1 MSVSANPYLLVLP
14 QLMSA
19 KNKIGR
25 VSAFYDPTKIS
36 LAGFDSVCLDAT
48 QFREQLRQNLNVIL
62 TDEELGALVYL
73 FDKNGDGFIDT
84 VEFKNEF
91 FRLGKQDR
99 DKFNHHK
106 AQEKEKHKKRKAKLE
121 AKQKAYLERFS
132 KSNVS
137 DTWTEAQQ
145 ANAIKKIAHVAF
157 SYDSFKGGLEGFAN
171 AKHLSPTEFK
181 EIMRRKFEMYLTPE
195 ETGALADMF
204 DRNDIGMIDTS
215 EFVYQFFKIGR
226 REREYHFNIQ
236 KQKTLE
242 NQVAEKERI
251 EAATARYGSLVQARM
266 EPSTEEDRTS
276 ALAKITQ
283 AALHFKSDSAFS
295 GNLWN
300 SFESSDLNPTEF
312 KELLKANFDIYLTPG
327 ELDAMVKLFDTDN
340 SGDVSCVEFMT
351 TFFRIGLRE
360 RSRLVAEKKIEQEKL
375 ARAEQIRKEK
385 RIERQK
391 MQTLTSII
399 WPRIPNENDDEAIE
413 APTAP
418 ISVTDL
424 AHLVNAG
431 PGEIVTYL
439 MNKHAI
445 MVSYDEMVDTSV
457 AKDVIIG
464 HGKQIVEEAGK
475 TPVRSVAPMIPT
487 GKTGRNNAFLNK
499 RPSLQSAIGRKSD
512 KSKKNTHKSIADM
525 YPKASN
531 DTKDFI
537 RKLEEQER
545 SVHSKTKSAE
555 GKNGGKGGNK
565 NAGKGPGP
573 ESGNLNE
580 WSFADSGAAKFNMYA
595 GDDWGDT
602 SRPGTS
608 ANSQREGRS
617 PNARGEMSMS
627 RSGKLLPLEGTSIAE
642 ELCQGGSNQGVNVQ
656 YQVQMKT

>member
-19 KNKIGR
+19 KKKIGR

-84 VEFKNEF
+84 AEFKNEF

-106 AQEKEKHKKRKAKLE
+106 AQEKEKHRRRIARLE

-132 KSNVS
+132 RSNVAES
-137 DTWTEAQQ
+137 WTEAQQ

-171 AKHLSPTEFK
+171 AKYVSPTEFK

-204 DRNDIGMIDTS
+204 GRNDIGMIDTS

-226 REREYHFNIQ
+226 REREYHFN
-236 KQKTLE
+236 KQKEKTIA
-242 NQVAEKERI
+242 NQLAEKERI
-251 EAATARYGSLVQARM
+251 DAATDKYGKLVLARM
-266 EPSTEEDRTS
+266 EPSTEEDRQS
-276 ALAKITQ
+276 ALAKISS

-295 GNLWN
+295 GNLWK

-312 KELLKANFDIYLTPG
+312 KELLKANFDIYLSPG

-360 RSRLVAEKKIEQEKL
+360 RSRLVAEKKVEQDKL
-375 ARAEQIRKEK
+375 ARAEQIRQET
-385 RIERQK
+385 RIEKQK
-391 MQTLTSII
+391 LQTLTSII
-399 WPRIPNENDDEAIE
+399 WPVIPNEDDDEAVE
-413 APTAP
+413 APSAP

-424 AHLVNAG
+424 AHIVNAG
-431 PGEIVTYL
+431 PGEVVTYL
-439 MNKHAI
+439 MNKHAM

-464 HGKQIVEEAGK
+464 HGKRILEETGK
-475 TPVRSVAPMIPT
+475 TPVRSMAPMIPT
-487 GKTGRNNAFLNK
+487 GKTGSKNAFLNK
-499 RPSLQSAIGRKSD
+499 KPTLQSAIGRNADKNKKSH
-512 KSKKNTHKSIADM
+512 SKSISDM

-537 RKLEEQER
+537 RKLEEQEKR
-545 SVHSKTKSAE
+545 VYSK
-555 GKNGGKGGNK
+555 GKMSGGKK
-565 NAGKGPGP
+565 NTSKGPGP
-573 ESGNLNE
+573 QRNLNE
-580 WSFADSGAAKFNMYA
+580 WSFADSGSANSKMYA
-595 GDDWGDT
+595 GDDWSDT

-608 ANSQREGRS
+608 ANSQRGGGS
-617 PNARGEMSMS
+617 PNARGDMS
-627 RSGKLLPLEGTSIAE
+627 RSGMLLPLEGTSIAE
-642 ELCQGGSNQGVNVQ
+642 E
-656 YQVQMKT
+656 Y

>member
-1 MSVSANPYLLVLP
+1 
-14 QLMSA
+14 MSA
-19 KNKIGR
+19 KKKIGL
-25 VSAFYDPTKIS
+25 VSAFYDPMKIS

-48 QFREQLRQNLNVIL
+48 QFREQLRQNMNVIL

-99 DKFNHHK
+99 DKFNYHK
-106 AQEKEKHKKRKAKLE
+106 AQEKEKHRRRLAKME

-132 KSNVS
+132 RSNVAES
-137 DTWTEAQQ
+137 WTEAQQ
-145 ANAIKKIAHVAF
+145 ANAIQKIAHVAF

-171 AKHLSPTEFK
+171 ATHISPSEFK
-181 EIMRRKFEMYLTPE
+181 EIMRRKFEVYLTPE

-226 REREYHFNIQ
+226 REREHHFN
-236 KQKTLE
+236 KQKTKTRE
-242 NQVAEKERI
+242 NQLAEKERI
-251 EAATARYGSLVQARM
+251 EAMTEKFGKMVLARM
-266 EPSTEEDRTS
+266 EPSTEADRIS
-276 ALAKITQ
+276 ALSKITS
-283 AALHFKSDSAFS
+283 AALHFKADSAFS
-295 GNLWN
+295 GNLWK

-312 KELLKANFDIYLTPG
+312 KELLKANFDIYLSPG

-340 SGDVSCVEFMT
+340 NGDVSCVEFMT

-375 ARAEQIRKEK
+375 ARAEKIRQEA

-399 WPRIPNENDDEAIE
+399 WPIMPNDDDEEAVNL
-413 APTAP
+413 PTEP
-418 ISVTDL
+418 ISCKDL

-445 MVSYDEMVDTSV
+445 MVGYDELVDLAIV
-457 AKDVIIG
+457 KDVIIG
-464 HGKQIVEEAGK
+464 HGKKIIDDAEK
-475 TPVRSVAPMIPT
+475 PPVRSVAPMIPT
-487 GKTGRNNAFLNK
+487 GKTGRNNAFLSK
-499 RPSLQSAIGRKSD
+499 RPTLQSAIGRKAD
-512 KSKKNTHKSIADM
+512 ATKGNKNKSIADM

-531 DTKDFI
+531 DTKEFI

-545 SVHSKTKSAE
+545 EIHGVKGKKKS
-555 GKNGGKGGNK
+555 GGKKGGSKSGSK
-565 NAGKGPGP
+565 NAGKGLGP
-573 ESGNLNE
+573 ESGSLNE
-580 WSFADSGAAKFNMYA
+580 WSFADSGQPKANMYA
-595 GDDWGDT
+595 DDDWGDT

-608 ANSQREGRS
+608 ASSQRGGGS
-617 PNARGEMSMS
+617 PSAGGEVSKS
-627 RSGKLLPLEGTSIAE
+627 RSGMLLPLEGNSIAE
-642 ELCQGGSNQGVNVQ
+642 EC
-656 YQVQMKT
+656 